1 MRSKASISRRTANGH
16 GISIDRCYSRG
27 VTGET
32 DPGELCT
39 QCGLCCDGGIFDYG
53 PLSSNEVATARKAG
67 MAVVEADG
75 KAGFLLPCPQLDCAV
90 CKIYELRPKTCRDYR
105 CEILKSVQSG
115 EMEFAEGLERVK
127 EGRAAF
133 DQVSAQLP
141 EGQTITDARKL
152 RREAATA
159 EAAPQLNA
167 SPMLMMA
174 LSMLDLVL
182 DQHFRRPD
190 QRQVMEME

>member
-1 MRSKASISRRTANGH
+1 
-16 GISIDRCYSRG
+16 
-27 VTGET
+27 
-32 DPGELCT
+32 
-39 QCGLCCDGGIFDYG
+39 
-53 PLSSNEVATARKAG
+53 
-67 MAVVEADG
+67 MAVVETDG
-75 KAGFLLPCPQLDCAV
+75 KAGFMLPCPQLECAT
-90 CKIYELRPKTCRDYR
+90 CQIYELRPQTCREYR
-105 CEILKSVQSG
+105 CEVLKAVQAG
-115 EMEFAEGLERVK
+115 DMTFGDGLDRVK

-141 EGQTITDARKL
+141 DDMTVSDARKL

-159 EAAPQLNA
+159 EASRELNA

-174 LSMLDLVL
+174 LSLLDLVL